1 MNRFDRRFLFASRGF
16 TLLELLAV
24 MAIVAILAGLAVPGM
39 RGMISSGKVV
49 SERDTLA
56 DAVRLARSEAILRE
70 RFVQLCASEDGLEC
84 GGDFADGWIVVER
97 PSNEII
103 EMQLRTM
110 EGIRYLGDFAG
121 VAFDAS
127 GVANTGGG
135 SDLTI
140 CANSGSAKGRGFSLA
155 ASGAI
160 TLANNIEC

>member
-1 MNRFDRRFLFASRGF
+1 MKDLLSLPAPADRGF

-39 RGMISSGKVV
+39 RNMIATGKVV

-70 RFVQLCASEDGLEC
+70 QFVQLCSSEDGVDC
-84 GGDFADGWIVVER
+84 GGDFSDGWIVIER
-97 PSNEII
+97 PSDEII
-103 EMQLRTM
+103 EMQLRDM
-110 EGIRYLGDFAG
+110 DDVQYVGDFAG

-135 SDLTI
+135 SELSI
-140 CANSGSAKGRGFSLA
+140 CATGGDATGRGFSLT
-155 ASGAI
+155 ASGA
-160 TLANNIEC
+160 LSLDNNVEC